1 MALDWK
7 SKSIIAVKQIQIP
20 RVRQSDVGVSSI
32 IEALKQESEI
42 LQGLDHKNIVK
53 YLHLEETSSV
63 LNMWVV

>member
-1 MALDWK
+1 MALDSK
-7 SKSIIAVKQIQIP
+7 TKSIIAVKQIEIP
-20 RVRQSDVGVSSI
+20 RLRQSDPGVASV

-53 YLHLEETSSV
+53 YLRLEETPSV